1 MIRFCLFIFFP
12 FLSSSFPSTLASRR
26 FEVTSVSKLALIS
39 SSLESVELT
48 KRFATCVNL
57 LDFLNSG
64 HVSLSSEFYFALWSP
79 TYFPYGSLM
88 QLDDREEDGEILVN
102 SLNALNR
109 GFGTCLQV
117 IIFDFVNTKG
127 VSSYLSSDTL
137 LNIF

>member
-48 KRFATCVNL
+48 KRFAACVNL
-57 LDFLNSG
+57 LDFLN
-64 HVSLSSEFYFALWSP
+64 FTLWSP
-79 TYFPYGSLM
+79 TCFPYGSLM

-109 GFGTCLQV
+109 GFGTCLRV

-137 LNIF
+137 LFL